1 MLFQPTFEL
10 SLCACIY
17 DPPCLPVLHY
27 LFLTFSVLLPH
38 PSYAHNSCRPHHTE
52 HGHGH
57 SHGGHGH
64 SHENKLSTINTL
76 VATDDN
82 ENDERFTPPP
92 PSILPTSQKAEG
104 NKSAS
109 QMNMRGVFLHV
120 LSDAMGE

>member
-1 MLFQPTFEL
+1 MHFQDQGLKINKEL
-10 SLCACIY
+10 YSTCILTL
-17 DPPCLPVLHY
+17 PP
-27 LFLTFSVLLPH
+27 LL
-38 PSYAHNSCRPHHTE
+38 SWTE

-57 SHGGHGH
+57 SHGAPGQHGH
-64 SHENKLSTINTL
+64 SHHENKLSTINAL

-82 ENDERFTPPP
+82 ENDERFTAPPTPSSLP
-92 PSILPTSQKAEG
+92 PDTHR